1 MGCYKALHRAHVPA
15 DFIDTTAL
23 ESGQAARY
31 AVLYLP
37 YCYALSAKSAAAIRE
52 FVRRGGT
59 VWADGLVCW
68 KDEQGTTLQ
77 FPPGPLSDVFGFTV
91 EDIQSV
97 WEPFALTDSG
107 DQAGELWR
115 CLIPFETSG
124 ATLRG
129 TDGRPVAVEHR
140 FGQGRAIYYATALTY
155 GCLCRDDPRV
165 VNWIAAP
172 ALEASRDLP
181 GPSRRTRRPRCLP
194 RPSGSRAL
202 RCLPQQLGPRHPC
215 HRPPPSFDPRRRG
228 HPHRRHRP
236 HPLRRLIRRSDCR
249 PAGRRLRRPAR
260 RIANQLA
267 AQRRRASHA
276 LTLMTLV
283 PDRLRPSQ
291 FPIPVSGVPALQCRS
306 DRPGTTSICS
316 IGSAAGT

>member
-1 MGCYKALHRAHVPA
+1 LNAHQDFFRVAQPVPARAAILYDREAMLLYAVDGWRRPTDEIISSLMGCYKALHRAHVPA

-23 ESGQAARY
+23 EAGQAARY

-107 DQAGELWR
+107 DKAGELWR
-115 CLIPFETSG
+115 CLIPAETSG

-155 GCLCRDDPRV
+155 GCLRRDDPRV

-181 GPSRRTRRPRCLP
+181 V
-194 RPSGSRAL
+194 
-202 RCLPQQLGPRHPC
+202 
-215 HRPPPSFDPRRRG
+215 
-228 HPHRRHRP
+228 
-236 HPLRRLIRRSDCR
+236 RLEE
-249 PAGRRLRRPAR
+249 PGGRVAF
-260 RIANQLA
+260 
-267 AQRRRASHA
+267 HA
-276 LTLMTLV
+276 L
-283 PDRLRPSQ
+283 Q
-291 FPIPVSGVPALQCRS
+291 ASGR
-306 DRPGTTSICS
+306 
-316 IGSAAGT
+316 SAAFLNNWGPATRATVHFPASTRAVVDILTAATVPVRSAGAFAEVIVDLQEGASAVLLAE